1 MLSEFDGLRLNA
13 EAAQNID
20 NNYKKSCT
28 SLFVI
33 DKDDDYWE
41 FFETKDGK
49 TYIDISYDL
58 SGYCSLVYVSKYSQE
73 GKEYYEYVK
82 DNFEEVNDKNNPDT
96 VPDPDPDA
104 EISPLKIEVS
114 DITGA
119 GATITVTCSTD
130 EYFCWEVATPE
141 DLAAYDNPYLY
152 WVNEQMITEE
162 YYNEN
167 ADAFAEYYGVN
178 SYDEVKA
185 MYLRTTEDTYDYK
198 KLDPETEYVVYAFRL
213 NKDLTLKSTLID
225 TVHFTTLEGPS
236 EEYYQ
241 LEPTTPITLNM
252 NAIQAQCTAYGNIF
266 NKNSVNFSV
275 VLINAEG
282 KGLVLDMN
290 AANGSET
297 IPAGTYEA
305 AIVTA
310 ADQIAPGMIIAGNLA
325 LYQNGVGSYAVLS
338 DSEALWIENGSL
350 TVQVADGNY
359 TISGTLTSHYG
370 STVNVSYTG
379 ALVPQQ
385 PQQAAKKVAKPI
397 FSLDVKGHVFNRK

>member
-1 MLSEFDGLRLNA
+1 MKKYFFIAMAAVLGLA
-13 EAAQNID
+13 VA
-20 NNYKKSCT
+20 SC
-28 SLFVI
+28 
-33 DKDDDYWE
+33 KPE
-41 FFETKDGK
+41 P
-49 TYIDISYDL
+49 
-58 SGYCSLVYVSKYSQE
+58 
-73 GKEYYEYVK
+73 
-82 DNFEEVNDKNNPDT
+82 EV
-96 VPDPDPDA
+96 
-104 EISPLKIEVS
+104 SPLKIEVS

-119 GATITVTCSTD
+119 GATVTVTCSTTD
-130 EYFCWEVATPE
+130 YFYWDIASPE
-141 DLAAYDNPYLY
+141 DLAGYANPYEY
-152 WVNEQMITEE
+152 WVNESMITEE

-167 ADAFAEYYGVN
+167 ADAFAQYFDIN

-185 MYLRTTEDTYDYK
+185 WYLLSTEDTYDYE
-198 KLDPETEYVVYAFRL
+198 LDPETEYVVFAFRL
-213 NKDLTLKSTLID
+213 NEDLTLKSTLID

-236 EEYYQ
+236 EEEMYYQ
-241 LEPTTPITLNM
+241 LEPTTPITFDM
-252 NAIQAQCTAYGNIF
+252 NAIQAQCAAYGNIF
-266 NKNSVNFSV
+266 NDNSVNFSV

-297 IPAGTYEA
+297 IPAGTYEV

-310 ADQIAPGMIIAGNLA
+310 AEQITPGMIIAGNLG

-350 TVQVADGNY
+350 NVQVADGVY
-359 TISGTLTSHYG
+359 TITGTLTSHYG